1 MNIADGMERCS
12 GMKTM
17 QNQMLRGA
25 ISQLKELDAML
36 QCDTPVDPKYELGSV
51 LSYFRN
57 EQPIL
62 FTNVKGSSVPI
73 AAGLYGNRQLI
84 CDMLGVTVKGR
95 ISRLLDAISRP
106 GKPRIAEYAPVQ
118 EIVITS
124 NIDLPHIFP
133 VPTSH
138 ERDSAPFL
146 TAGMLVYKDPET
158 GVMQTAVRRFQVN
171 GGNSVNVLVSP
182 ASPHLRTILE
192 NCRINGRDFECAII
206 LGYDASLLLSS
217 QISSSKYGLD
227 KYAVDS
233 ALRGESLE
241 LVRCKTIDV
250 LVPSQAE
257 IVLEGVIAP
266 GSTGP
271 EGPFAELMGY
281 YSTKAEAPLMRIT
294 AITHRKQPIFQ
305 HCFPSREEHLA
316 YGMIKEAE
324 TYAALSSVV
333 DVQDVNYTLGGG
345 CRLHVAVSIKKR
357 SAGDAKS
364 TILTVL
370 GSYKDVKS
378 VVVVDEDINIFD
390 SMDLELALASRFQAS
405 RDLVL
410 VPGALGSALEPSYF
424 ETGTVDKLGFDA
436 TKPFGATY
444 SNYERAAIPG
454 MDDSFSILKYNLRK
468 QA

>member
-1 MNIADGMERCS
+1 MYIADGTGRCS
-12 GMKTM
+12 GMKTT

-25 ISQLKELDAML
+25 ISQLEALGAIRR
-36 QCDTPVDPKYELGSV
+36 CETPVDPKYELGAV
-51 LSYFRN
+51 LSHFRN

-62 FTNVKGSSVPI
+62 FTNVKGSSVPV
-73 AAGLYGNRQLI
+73 AGGLYGNRKLI
-84 CDMLGVTVKGR
+84 CNMLGVTGKER
-95 ISRLLDAISRP
+95 IPRLLDAIARP
-106 GKPRIAEYAPVQ
+106 RQPRLAEYAPVQ
-118 EIVITS
+118 ETVITS
-124 NIDLPHIFP
+124 NIDLTRIFP

-138 ERDSAPFL
+138 EKDSAPFL
-146 TAGMLVYKDPET
+146 TAGMLVFKDPET
-158 GVMQTAVRRFQVN
+158 GFMQTAVRRFQVN
-171 GGNSVNVLVSP
+171 GGDSINVLVSP
-182 ASPHLRTILE
+182 ASPHLRAVLE
-192 NCRINGRDFECAII
+192 TCRANGRPLECAVI

-217 QISSSKYGLD
+217 QISSAKYGLD

-233 ALRGESLE
+233 ALRGEPLE
-241 LVRCKTIDV
+241 LVRCKTVDI

-257 IVLEGVIAP
+257 IILEGVIAP
-266 GSTGP
+266 GSVGP

-281 YSTKAEAPLMRIT
+281 YSTKADAPLMKIT
-294 AITHRKQPIFQ
+294 AITHRKQPIFH
-305 HCFPSREEHLA
+305 HCFPCREEHLA

-357 SAGDAKS
+357 SAGDGKS
-364 TILTVL
+364 AILTVL

-424 ETGTVDKLGFDA
+424 ETGTVDKMGFDA
-436 TKPFGATY
+436 TKPLGATH
-444 SNYERAAIPG
+444 SNYERAVIPG
-454 MDDSFSILKYNLRK
+454 MNEGFSIQKYVLR
-468 QA
+468 